1 MTSPPTSAAPSV
13 PDPVAEVTVRRTDGG
28 ILVRWPLAAG
38 EYTLGGLRDN
48 DLQLDERGVSGHH
61 ARLRVGEG
69 GVIIEDL
76 GSRYGTKRDGMLI
89 VEPVPVTKF
98 RPVKIGNLVI
108 EAEPLEPWRISKL
121 PMATL
126 PADSRLVAPRV
137 VPEPPPDLL
146 RPYRSQPG
154 WSDTRLRLLLGG
166 SHRLDLSGL
175 ALGGLG
181 ALRGMPV
188 SELDLSYCALITLS
202 GLRGFSLRRL
212 VLTGNTLRDLTPL
225 RGQPLEELYLDETGV
240 ADLAPLA
247 GLPLTTLKLHGAPVT
262 NLAPL
267 AGMPLHTLDLRDH
280 DGIRDF
286 RPLLACP
293 LLTVLYAPASAE
305 LDCLRRHPAL
315 RLIALRTP
323 ASPEPGAVD
332 GPLPVRAFWDRYGD
346 RIRRN
351 LD

>member
-1 MTSPPTSAAPSV
+1 MTPPRM
-13 PDPVAEVTVRRTDGG
+13 PDPVAEITVRRIDGG
-28 ILVRWPLAAG
+28 ILVQWPLAPG

-61 ARLRVGEG
+61 ARLRVGAS

-98 RPVKIGNLVI
+98 RPVKIGNLMI
-108 EAEPLEPWRISKL
+108 EAEPLEPRRISKL

-126 PADSRLVAPRV
+126 PADAGLVARSV
-137 VPEPPPDLL
+137 VPPPPDLL
-146 RPYRSQPG
+146 RSYRSQPG

-175 ALGGLG
+175 ALGELG
-181 ALRGMPV
+181 ALRGLPV
-188 SELDLSYCALITLS
+188 SELDLSYCGLTTLAE
-202 GLRGFSLRRL
+202 LRGFSLRRL
-212 VLTGNTLRDLTPL
+212 VLTGNALRDLAPL
-225 RGQPLEELYLDETGV
+225 RGQPLEELHLDETGV
-240 ADLAPLA
+240 ANLAPLA
-247 GLPLTTLKLHGAPVT
+247 GLPLTTLKLHGTPVT
-262 NLAPL
+262 DLAPL
-267 AGMPLHTLDLRDH
+267 AGMPLQTLDLRDH

-286 RPLLACP
+286 RPLLECR
-293 LLTVLYAPASAE
+293 LLTVLYAPAAAD
-305 LDCLRRHPAL
+305 LDCLRGHPAL

-323 ASPEPGAVD
+323 VSPGPGAVD
-332 GPLPVRAFWDRYGD
+332 GPLPAGAFWDRYGD